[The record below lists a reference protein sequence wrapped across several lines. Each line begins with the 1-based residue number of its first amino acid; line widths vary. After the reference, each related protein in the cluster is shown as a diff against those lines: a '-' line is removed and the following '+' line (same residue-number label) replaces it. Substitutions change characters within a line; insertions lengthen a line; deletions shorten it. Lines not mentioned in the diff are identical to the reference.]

1 MNKKI
6 KTAVVCCSN
15 GQPITNKE
23 KIVMLKDKL
32 NDLELNPTFSGYIYE
47 REGVFSGTAKERA
60 GALMNFYRDK
70 EISEIFD
77 ISGGDIANEI
87 LSYLDF
93 KLISA
98 SEKRFWG
105 YSDLTTVLNAV
116 YAKTGKKSVLY
127 QVRNLIGEC
136 SETQLKNFSDTM
148 ILGKRSLFG
157 FNYTFIQKKSMQGVV
172 VGGNIRCFLKLA
184 GTEYFPNMD
193 NKILLLESFSGTVP
207 QMTTYLS
214 QLKQIGVFN
223 KINGIILGTFTEME
237 KKNCLPDITE
247 LVKKFTGNDLPIAKT
262 NEIGHGADSKAIIIG
277 EKLVLNDL

>member
-15 GQPITNKE
+15 GQPISNKI
-23 KIVMLKDKL
+23 KIEVLRNKL
-32 NDLELNPTFSGYIYE
+32 NDIELNPAFSNYIYE
-47 REGVFSGTAKERA
+47 REGTFSGSAKERA
-60 GALMNFYRDK
+60 NELMNFYKDK
-70 EISEIFD
+70 EINEIFD

-87 LSYLDF
+87 LPYLDF
-93 KLISA
+93 ELISA

-105 YSDLTTVLNAV
+105 YSDLTTIINAV
-116 YAKTGKKSVLY
+116 YTKTDKKSVLY

-136 SETQLKNFSDTM
+136 SKAQIKNFSDTL
-148 ILGKRSLFG
+148 ILGKRSLFD

-237 KKNCLPDITE
+237 KKKCSPDITE
-247 LVKKFTGNDLPIAKT
+247 LVKNFAENDIPIAKT
-262 NEIGHGADSKAIIIG
+262 DEIGHGADSKAIIIG
-277 EKLVLNDL
+277 EELVLK